1 MKKRLVSWGLFGIM
15 CLVLLTGC
23 STQARWQEQYDLG
36 MRYLSES
43 NYEEAILA
51 FTEAIRINP
60 EHADPYVYLIQGYLS
75 AGQVEQAENIRL
87 QGYEA
92 TGDTRLGQSVLDG
105 SVFYDESIP
114 FEERIFYR
122 SFDLL
127 SEDQQAE
134 LRQMIE
140 TLKAEDVE
148 ATQAFLSDGLTS
160 LLCTMV
166 DGWQVEIMCLQG
178 EEYTSYY
185 QSWLENEGEALTQK
199 AFYRKSSIN
208 RMANGYLH
216 QIRLTPENGT
226 GYTCYCE
233 RVTFG
238 ASEEELAELEMT
250 YYDITTTIQGLKQNE
265 CINWAEDGAMT
276 AATDLEMIHSNDR
289 EVWSQGLKI
298 ETTGTAINGKS
309 TTEKTRVVEESA
321 SGSLSVKEYDRGELT
336 SWYMESPDGDREDMM
351 EYLNDLRQY
360 AQRQN

>member
-1 MKKRLVSWGLFGIM
+1 MKERLVSWGLFGIM

-140 TLKAEDVE
+140 TLKTEDVE
-148 ATQAFLSDGLTS
+148 ATQAFLSGGLPP
-160 LLCTMV
+160 LLCTIV
-166 DGWQVEIMCLQG
+166 DGYRVELLCVQG
-178 EEYTSYY
+178 ESLGTYH
-185 QSWLENEGEALTQK
+185 QSWLENEGGALTEHGWQRSYDRTGIFEGLLRQVRF
-199 AFYRKSSIN
+199 A
-208 RMANGYLH
+208 
-216 QIRLTPENGT
+216 PENGI
-226 GYTCYCE
+226 GYTCYYEQMTLDLSEDDAQKDRMMTICQGIKKNE
-233 RVTFG
+233 WENWLEDGDMSTSTNLEIVYLDMEEPNSGMMQIETAGTVTNG
-238 ASEEELAELEMT
+238 ITMTEMT
-250 YYDITTTIQGLKQNE
+250 RIVQKYD
-265 CINWAEDGAMT
+265 DG
-276 AATDLEMIHSNDR
+276 
-289 EVWSQGLKI
+289 SQ
-298 ETTGTAINGKS
+298 E
-309 TTEKTRVVEESA
+309 
-321 SGSLSVKEYDRGELT
+321 VKEYDQEGVT
-336 SWYMESPDGDREDMM
+336 SWYMESADGKRTDMM
-351 EYLNDLRQY
+351 EVMSALMSLFENV
-360 AQRQN
+360 NME